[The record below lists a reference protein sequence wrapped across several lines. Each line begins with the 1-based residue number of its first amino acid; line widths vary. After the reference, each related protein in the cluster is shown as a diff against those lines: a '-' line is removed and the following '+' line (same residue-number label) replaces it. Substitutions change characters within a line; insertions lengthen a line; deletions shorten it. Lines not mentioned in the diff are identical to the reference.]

1 MLQDK
6 VPCEQWF
13 LQARIYAL
21 KGEKPLRATFS
32 FSHRAPLSALRARG
46 RSAIKQEGLYQN
58 KLNSSLVL
66 NWIVTVHSTWL
77 HDFTN
82 HSAPIS
88 YPLIDAL
95 RLLLFAFVNSYYSFT
110 HISPFLLAQIP
121 PAKSSNHSAG
131 IDQVWKMRAMYHRI
145 LANRA
150 CIII

>member
-1 MLQDK
+1 MPQDK

-13 LQARIYAL
+13 FQARIYAL
-21 KGEKPLRATFS
+21 KGGKPLRATFS
-32 FSHRAPLSALRARG
+32 FSHRAPLGALRARG
-46 RSAIKQEGLYQN
+46 RSALKQEGLYQN
-58 KLNSSLVL
+58 KVNSSLVL
-66 NWIVTVHSTWL
+66 NWVVTVHSTWL
-77 HDFTN
+77 HDFTD

-110 HISPFLLAQIP
+110 IFRRFYWPKSPIH
-121 PAKSSNHSAG
+121 NHSAG
-131 IDQVWKMRAMYHRI
+131 VDQVWKMRAMYHRI